1 MKDEEKLINS
11 AKSGDEKA
19 FGELYE
25 KYLTPIYRYVFMRVG
40 YRKHEAE
47 DIAHQVFMSAW
58 QNMRTYET
66 QGFPFSSW
74 LYRIAHNAVI
84 DYYRT
89 QRPSFDLELVND
101 NIAFAD
107 IPELEN
113 RIDDR
118 MQMEGVRVALAKL
131 EPDQQN
137 VIIMKFVNELEN
149 KEIAQ
154 ALGKT
159 EGAVRVIQHR
169 ALKQLKTLLSAE
181 GGSAS
186 GGQQNER
193 DNNTIKEV

>member
-1 MKDEEKLINS
+1 MKEEEKLIHS
-11 AKSGDEKA
+11 AKNGDEKA
-19 FGELYE
+19 FGALYN
-25 KYLTPIYRYVFMRVG
+25 KYIAPIYRYVFMRVG

-58 QNMRTYET
+58 QNMRTYEM

-89 QRPSFDLELVND
+89 QRPSFDLEFVDD
-101 NIAFAD
+101 NVAFAD
-107 IPELEN
+107 VPELEN
-113 RIDDR
+113 RLDDR

-149 KEIAQ
+149 KEIAT

-169 ALKQLKTLLSAE
+169 ALKQLKSLLQSNE
-181 GGSAS
+181 GTS
-186 GGQQNER
+186 
-193 DNNTIKEV
+193 NTIKEV

>member
-1 MKDEEKLINS
+1 MKEEEKLITS
-11 AKSGDEKA
+11 AKNGNSKA
-19 FGELYE
+19 FGDLYN

-47 DIAHQVFMSAW
+47 DIAHQVFISAW
-58 QNMRTYET
+58 QNIKAYEF

-89 QRPSFDLELVND
+89 QKPSFDLETLENS
-101 NIAFAD
+101 AFAD
-107 IPELEN
+107 IPELE
-113 RIDDR
+113 DKLDTR
-118 MQMEGVRVALAKL
+118 MEMENVRLALAKL
-131 EPDQQN
+131 ESDQQN

-149 KEIAQ
+149 KEIAD

-169 ALKQLKTLLSAE
+169 ALRQLKKILEKNA
-181 GGSAS
+181 GD
-186 GGQQNER
+186 Q
-193 DNNTIKEV
+193 NTIKEV

>member
-1 MKDEEKLINS
+1 MKEEEKLINS
-11 AKSGDEKA
+11 AKGGDEKA
-19 FGELYE
+19 FGELYK
-25 KYLTPIYRYVFMRVG
+25 KYLASIYRYVFMRVG

-47 DIAHQVFMSAW
+47 DITHQVFMSAW
-58 QNMRTYET
+58 QNMRTYKT

-89 QRPSFDLELVND
+89 QRPSFDLEFVDD
-101 NIAFAD
+101 NVAFAD
-107 IPELEN
+107 IPELESH
-113 RIDDR
+113 IDDR
-118 MQMEGVRVALAKL
+118 MQMEGIRVALTKL

-159 EGAVRVIQHR
+159 EGAIRVIQHR
-169 ALKQLKTLLSAE
+169 ALKQLKVILQPNE
-181 GGSAS
+181 G
-186 GGQQNER
+186 

>member
-1 MKDEEKLINS
+1 M
-11 AKSGDEKA
+11 
-19 FGELYE
+19 
-25 KYLTPIYRYVFMRVG
+25 
-40 YRKHEAE
+40 
-47 DIAHQVFMSAW
+47 
-58 QNMRTYET
+58 
-66 QGFPFSSW
+66 
-74 LYRIAHNAVI
+74 I

-186 GGQQNER
+186 SGQQNEG